1 MGDWHF
7 TSSYFELPFFF
18 ALVLENCA
26 LFQIYCQKRSDVILI
41 LHPLESGKT
50 LKVSLIVTES
60 TVLNMDTIGK
70 EVKVMDNF
78 NNLIDGLEIEQLS
91 VSDMVNST
99 DMTEDDANQIMG
111 ASCTTCTCTCSCCTT

>member
-1 MGDWHF
+1 
-7 TSSYFELPFFF
+7 
-18 ALVLENCA
+18 
-26 LFQIYCQKRSDVILI
+26 
-41 LHPLESGKT
+41 
-50 LKVSLIVTES
+50 
-60 TVLNMDTIGK
+60 
-70 EVKVMDNF
+70 MDNF